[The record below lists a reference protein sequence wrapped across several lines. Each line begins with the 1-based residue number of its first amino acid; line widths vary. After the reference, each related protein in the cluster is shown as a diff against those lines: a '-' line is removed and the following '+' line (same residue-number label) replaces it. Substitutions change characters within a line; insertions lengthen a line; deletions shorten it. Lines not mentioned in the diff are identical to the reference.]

1 MKSNFEFL
9 RRYWPALA
17 EIGATAEGYLF
28 TDPNSC
34 IFKLGM
40 FGERVV
46 SEIFAVEHLRTPE
59 ADDSQAARIRI
70 LKREGLLP
78 SNIDDIF
85 YTLRQQR
92 NKAVHAGLDSLAD
105 AKTLLEMTY
114 RLACWF
120 MEVYGDWGYIPDPF
134 IMPEKEVAVDCASLL
149 AGTMRMS
156 AVYRYI
162 C

>member
-59 ADDSQAARIRI
+59 ADDSQAGRIRI
-70 LKREGLLP
+70 LKREGLGRRGPWRALEFLQSP
-78 SNIDDIF
+78 PAGRGAGF
-85 YTLRQQR
+85 YRR
-92 NKAVHAGLDSLAD
+92 RS
-105 AKTLLEMTY
+105 
-114 RLACWF
+114 
-120 MEVYGDWGYIPDPF
+120 
-134 IMPEKEVAVDCASLL
+134 
-149 AGTMRMS
+149 
-156 AVYRYI
+156 
-162 C
+162 

>member
-46 SEIFAVEHLRTPE
+46 SEIFA
-59 ADDSQAARIRI
+59 
-70 LKREGLLP
+70 
-78 SNIDDIF
+78 
-85 YTLRQQR
+85 
-92 NKAVHAGLDSLAD
+92 
-105 AKTLLEMTY
+105 
-114 RLACWF
+114 
-120 MEVYGDWGYIPDPF
+120 
-134 IMPEKEVAVDCASLL
+134 
-149 AGTMRMS
+149 
-156 AVYRYI
+156 
-162 C
+162 

>member
-78 SNIDDIF
+78 
-85 YTLRQQR
+85 
-92 NKAVHAGLDSLAD
+92 
-105 AKTLLEMTY
+105 
-114 RLACWF
+114 
-120 MEVYGDWGYIPDPF
+120 
-134 IMPEKEVAVDCASLL
+134 
-149 AGTMRMS
+149 
-156 AVYRYI
+156 
-162 C
+162 